1 MPPDTTSFFA
11 VLADPTRVRLLEVL
25 ATQTGDHA
33 LCVGA
38 LAARLAV
45 SQPAVSQHL
54 RVLRS
59 LGLVRA
65 ERRGLRVHY
74 VLDRQRFGEWR
85 RAADEFFDSVTA
97 EPEPS
102 NGCPCSVGD
111 AGRQARGKAVCGRE
125 SVSKS
130 ERRVHNV

>member
-1 MPPDTTSFFA
+1 VPPDTTSFFA

-74 VLDRQRFGEWR
+74 LLDRQRFGEWR
-85 RAADEFFDSVTA
+85 RAADEFFDDVTA
-97 EPEPS
+97 EREPS
-102 NGCPCSVGD
+102 SGCPCAVAD
-111 AGRQARGKAVCGRE
+111 AARPAQGKV
-125 SVSKS
+125 VSG
-130 ERRVHNV
+130 

>member
-1 MPPDTTSFFA
+1 MRPDTTSFFA

-25 ATQTGDHA
+25 ASQTGDHA

-59 LGLVRA
+59 LGLARA

-74 VLDRQRFGEWR
+74 LLDRQRFGEWR
-85 RAADEFFDSVTA
+85 RAVDEFFDDVTA
-97 EPEPS
+97 EREPS
-102 NGCPCSVGD
+102 SGCPCSTGD
-111 AGRQARGKAVCGRE
+111 AGRQAQVEQGEAVSG
-125 SVSKS
+125 
-130 ERRVHNV
+130 